1 MACFVILYQ
10 FAFLSKFPKKNLPIT
25 SFLYRRS
32 QIQKAAVKV
41 WPGNQFPNFRMAE
54 NKNKLDELAE
64 SRKEECSIAEIK
76 VNYDLVRLFCQK
88 LKFSIYLN

>member
-10 FAFLSKFPKKNLPIT
+10 FAFLSKFQKKLPRT

-41 WPGNQFPNFRMAE
+41 WPGNQFPNFLQAE

-64 SRKEECSIAEIK
+64 SRKEECSIAETRI
-76 VNYDLVRLFCQK
+76 NYDLVGLFCQK
-88 LKFSIYLN
+88 LKFLIYLN